1 MLVCISFNTSF
12 RWVNIYVCG
21 CYFEVAIQIKQKR
34 LNWNEIPLFV
44 GNNLAEEKTFICFY
58 KKKVIN
64 CCRKKLLSSRKN
76 IMWQMKFYGNA
87 DRDCLM
93 EMGSNLL
100 CSRFF
105 EENEDEN
112 DEAIFDDF
120 CRISLT
126 HVLKAVSYLLYVLF
140 LVEKCN

>member
-21 CYFEVAIQIKQKR
+21 CYFEVAIQIKQKK

-64 CCRKKLLSSRKN
+64 YCRKKLLSSRKN

-93 EMGSNLL
+93 EMESNL

-105 EENEDEN
+105 EENEDDN
-112 DEAIFDDF
+112 AEAIFDDF
-120 CRISLT
+120 CRMCLT
-126 HVLKAVSYLLYVLF
+126 HVLKTVSCLRYVLF
-140 LVEKCN
+140 LEEKCN